1 MPGKYKQTMY
11 ACYLGLVSQA
21 ININLAPLFFV
32 IFHEHFGLSFEML
45 GRLVLLN
52 FGTQTA
58 VGVVCLRYVDRWGY
72 RASAVCAHL
81 MCFLGITGLG
91 ILPLVIPNTM
101 LALALAVFCS
111 SIGGGI
117 LEIVVSPVMESLPTK
132 AKAASMS
139 LLHSFYCWGQMAV
152 VLVTTLIL
160 WVLGKHIW
168 YYVPLFWAL
177 IPLYNAVKF
186 TRVPLLTLVPEGQ
199 KMTISELFG
208 SRVFLLALL
217 LMVSAAASE
226 LTMSQ
231 WASLFAEMGLGVPK
245 VVGDLVGPALFAFFM
260 VVVRTAYGLWG
271 DRIDLHKALKASSL
285 LCILCY
291 ALAVFSTAPLLSLL
305 GAAFCGVA
313 VSLMWPGT
321 LSLTSARF
329 PRGGTAMF
337 GLLAIF
343 GGLGSSLGPWLTGLV
358 SHLSQRSAVVQSWSS
373 ARGFS
378 LEQAGLRAGLLVGII
393 FPALMFMGTS
403 ALQRRTQE
411 PKAVPTSAQ

>member
-1 MPGKYKQTMY
+1 MY

-101 LALALAVFCS
+101 LALALAVFARPLAEAFWRLWS
-111 SIGGGI
+111 ARHGI
-117 LEIVVSPVMESLPTK
+117 
-132 AKAASMS
+132 AAHQGQSRINEPAPF
-139 LLHSFYCWGQMAV
+139 LLLLGQMAV

-291 ALAVFSTAPLLSLL
+291 AWPCFPPLPSCL
-305 GAAFCGVA
+305 C
-313 VSLMWPGT
+313 W
-321 LSLTSARF
+321 
-329 PRGGTAMF
+329 
-337 GLLAIF
+337 
-343 GGLGSSLGPWLTGLV
+343 GPP
-358 SHLSQRSAVVQSWSS
+358 
-373 ARGFS
+373 F
-378 LEQAGLRAGLLVGII
+378 AG
-393 FPALMFMGTS
+393 
-403 ALQRRTQE
+403 
-411 PKAVPTSAQ
+411 